1 MTDKKI
7 RVLIID
13 DSAIV
18 RQVLTEILS
27 GADDIEV
34 VGTAIDPL
42 IARDKIKTLNP
53 DVLTLD
59 IEMPRMDGITFLGNL
74 MRLRPMPVVMISTLT
89 EKGADITFKALEIGA
104 VDFVAKPKVNVK
116 TELAKY
122 SEEVCNKVRAAAKA
136 RIRGAGLVAKKGP
149 DKVAAVTRRNNN
161 QIIAIGSSTGG
172 TEALKELLVKLPV
185 DSPPIVI
192 TQHIP
197 KSFSGPFS
205 RRLNGMC
212 DLTVHEAKSG
222 MLLEPGHAYV
232 APGDGHLIV
241 MKRGSSYTCIINDG
255 PAVNRHKPSVEV
267 MFMSLVECAKQD
279 TLAVMLTGMGND
291 GAAAMLELLK
301 VGAKTTAQDESS
313 SVVWG
318 MPGSAVKL
326 SAVQDIVALNDIAA
340 HLVGQYE

>member
-1 MTDKKI
+1 
-7 RVLIID
+7 
-13 DSAIV
+13 
-18 RQVLTEILS
+18 
-27 GADDIEV
+27 
-34 VGTAIDPL
+34 
-42 IARDKIKTLNP
+42 
-53 DVLTLD
+53 
-59 IEMPRMDGITFLGNL
+59 
-74 MRLRPMPVVMISTLT
+74 
-89 EKGADITFKALEIGA
+89 
-104 VDFVAKPKVNVK
+104 
-116 TELAKY
+116 
-122 SEEVCNKVRAAAKA
+122 
-136 RIRGAGLVAKKGP
+136 
-149 DKVAAVTRRNNN
+149 
-161 QIIAIGSSTGG
+161 
-172 TEALKELLVKLPV
+172 VKLPV

-212 DLTVHEAKSG
+212 DLTVHEAESG
-222 MLLEPGHAYV
+222 MVLEPGHAYV

-291 GAAAMLELLK
+291 GATAMLELLK
-301 VGAKTTAQDESS
+301 VGAKTTAQDEAS

-326 SAVQDIVALNDIAA
+326 SAVQSVVPLNEMAA